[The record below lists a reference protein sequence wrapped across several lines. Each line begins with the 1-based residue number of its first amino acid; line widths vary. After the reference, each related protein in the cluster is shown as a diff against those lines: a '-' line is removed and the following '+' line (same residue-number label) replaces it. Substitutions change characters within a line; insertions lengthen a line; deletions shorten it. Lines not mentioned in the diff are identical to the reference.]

1 VNYLPAPVIPPRGF
15 ALRGWQRAVLVV
27 VGGVLVGLLATAASL
42 RPASRGYGT
51 HQQLG
56 LPPCTLQVW
65 YGIRCPSCG
74 MTTSWSHMMRGQV
87 ASAVR
92 ANAGGALLA
101 AVAAVYGPWML
112 ASGIWGRWLWGPPR
126 EFPTMIGGIAIIVTT
141 VIDWSVRLYFGW

>member
-1 VNYLPAPVIPPRGF
+1 MNYSPAPVIPPRGF

-27 VGGVLVGLLATAASL
+27 VGAVLVGLLATAASL

-65 YGIRCPSCG
+65 YGFRCPSCG

-101 AVAAVYGPWML
+101 AVAAVCGPWML

-126 EFPTMIGGIAIIVTT
+126 ELPTMIVGIAIIVTT